1 MLGTLYRP
9 RLYARKKT
17 ERKSTQTTII
27 NNNNRFPVC
36 YTQYIKHFCHTSEE
50 VEVQEG
56 EVTSPKSFNS
66 ISKNMSLDLS
76 SAFNH

>member
-1 MLGTLYRP
+1 MLDTLHRP
-9 RLYARKKT
+9 HLYARKKT
-17 ERKSTQTTII
+17 ERKTTQTKII
-27 NNNNRFPVC
+27 ITTAFL
-36 YTQYIKHFCHTSEE
+36 YIIHIKQFCLTSEE

-76 SAFNH
+76 SVFNH